1 LIKGK
6 KKASRNKLNSSLFQ
20 LKKKVRLSLKKRKKR
35 KTRLKVCG
43 KKALRVISKERAI
56 ATCRSLSPRR
66 K

>member
-6 KKASRNKLNSSLFQ
+6 KKASRNKLNNSLFQ
-20 LKKKVRLSLKKRKKR
+20 LKKVRLSLKKRKKR